1 MVNTELLKQ
10 RKNELNL
17 SYDDITAR
25 SGCSR
30 RSIIRIFKGDTPCPR
45 IDTLQKIAE
54 VLELPIEEL
63 TTDNDY
69 KVTEPLVQTLTPF
82 KQPENNQST
91 ANLIY
96 LKQRKKELNL
106 TFEELSLTSG
116 VPLNTITDIFRGITK
131 NPRIDTM
138 QAIERALGI
147 DNKIQAKQDFILSDD
162 EKELIIAYRRILPS
176 LKQCSKE
183 LIVQLAD
190 INKGEKANKKQE

>member
-1 MVNTELLKQ
+1 M
-10 RKNELNL
+10 KN
-17 SYDDITAR
+17 
-25 SGCSR
+25 
-30 RSIIRIFKGDTPCPR
+30 FH
-45 IDTLQKIAE
+45 
-54 VLELPIEEL
+54 LPP
-63 TTDNDY
+63 
-69 KVTEPLVQTLTPF
+69 V
-82 KQPENNQST
+82 
-91 ANLIY
+91 
-96 LKQRKKELNL
+96 
-106 TFEELSLTSG
+106 
-116 VPLNTITDIFRGITK
+116 FRGITK

>member
-17 SYDDITAR
+17 SYDIIAERT
-25 SGCSR
+25 GYSR
-30 RSIIRIFKGDTPCPR
+30 MSIIRIFTGETSSPR

-54 VLELPIEEL
+54 VLELPLDEL
-63 TTDNDY
+63 TTDNEY